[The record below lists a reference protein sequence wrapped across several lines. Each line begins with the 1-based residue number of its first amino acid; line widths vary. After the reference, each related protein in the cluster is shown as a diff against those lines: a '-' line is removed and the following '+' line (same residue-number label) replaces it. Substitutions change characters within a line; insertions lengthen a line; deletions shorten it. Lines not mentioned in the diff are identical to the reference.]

1 MARQKNVIKKNSSKA
16 NETESV
22 TPKLKGRKNSKVNVL
37 QEKEAN
43 VLQTD
48 KKKKQTIEKFAS
60 KHGSSKNLKLKKQL
74 SDPTKQQKSQK
85 QKGKKRKKEKKVK
98 KIKQNVLKRMQNLH
112 DNHLFRLLSMT

>member
-22 TPKLKGRKNSKVNVL
+22 TPKLKGRKNSKMNIL

-48 KKKKQTIEKFAS
+48 KKKRQTIEKFAS

-85 QKGKKRKKEKKVK
+85 QKGKKRKKKKK
-98 KIKQNVLKRMQNLH
+98 SEENQAKCLEEDAK
-112 DNHLFRLLSMT
+112 FA